1 MHDLIRRYARG
12 RAAAGAAVG
21 RRRALERLLDYY
33 QYSAARAD
41 ALLAAESRTASV
53 FGPVPVAVPALA
65 DREQALAWARAERAN
80 LLACLDHATGTGQY

>member
-1 MHDLIRRYARG
+1 
-12 RAAAGAAVG
+12 
-21 RRRALERLLDYY
+21 
-33 QYSAARAD
+33 
-41 ALLAAESRTASV
+41 V

>member
-1 MHDLIRRYARG
+1 MHDLIRRSAARP
-12 RAAAGAAVG
+12 
-21 RRRALERLLDYY
+21 RALERLLDYY

-41 ALLAAESRTASV
+41 ALLAAESRTASL